1 MSYATRLA
9 LRQTPRT
16 LYIPKPIRHGYNHEQ
31 SAGEGFGQAAVI
43 AKTHL
48 SWAYLILLLFT
59 LSLDTMADEIP
70 YPFNLPPGSR
80 PVEVQARF
88 FLSDIN
94 DINDQTETFEI
105 KGLLA
110 LQWRD
115 ERYVF
120 DPELEGVREKRYQ
133 GTFQF
138 LEEYNGWWPQLVL
151 SNGVGT
157 IPLQSVALRISPDG
171 TLLFIQEISAVVESP
186 MDLRPYPFDKQ
197 RLKAI
202 FEPLAFYATEVKLVT
217 RGDMTDLPERSINV
231 AGWELLGLSSEPHI
245 EQDDNSDAEFTQLI
259 VNLDMQRKSGY
270 TIWFII
276 VPLSMI
282 VLLST
287 SVFWMDRE
295 SLGDR
300 MNISFVGLLTI
311 VAYQFL
317 VESSLPKI
325 AYFTMIN
332 GFVYVGYITMI
343 ASIVANIWVEN
354 LNRRGEASVADRFDQ
369 MSRWAFPVGFL
380 LLNLLSALYFYVV

>member
-1 MSYATRLA
+1 M
-9 LRQTPRT
+9 P
-16 LYIPKPIRHGYNHEQ
+16 
-31 SAGEGFGQAAVI
+31 
-43 AKTHL
+43 
-48 SWAYLILLLFT
+48 
-59 LSLDTMADEIP
+59 
-70 YPFNLPPGSR
+70 
-80 PVEVQARF
+80 
-88 FLSDIN
+88 
-94 DINDQTETFEI
+94 
-105 KGLLA
+105 
-110 LQWRD
+110 
-115 ERYVF
+115 
-120 DPELEGVREKRYQ
+120 
-133 GTFQF
+133 
-138 LEEYNGWWPQLVL
+138 
-151 SNGVGT
+151 
-157 IPLQSVALRISPDG
+157 
-171 TLLFIQEISAVVESP
+171 
-186 MDLRPYPFDKQ
+186 
-197 RLKAI
+197 
-202 FEPLAFYATEVKLVT
+202 
-217 RGDMTDLPERSINV
+217 DLPERSVNV
-231 AGWELLGLSSEPHI
+231 AGWELLGLSSESYI

-259 VNLDMQRKSGY
+259 VTLDMQRMSSY